1 MEAAYHGKKSD
12 ARDRSSEDPRR
23 HTIPRASVSP
33 GPRGDAS
40 SGDENADPSIAVHQ
54 QGARLR
60 RKKSVEK
67 AAGQRLSRER
77 TLEREKRL
85 SSRSRERGGGT
96 ATSTFSEAAT
106 ASSTFY
112 RVERTLQVSRSF
124 RDAPGMPPIPPARS
138 NSSRRAA
145 VATST
150 PSKKRPTPYQLWR
163 EQRLM
168 SEMRQVSPVPP
179 KVSPTAAFQDAQ
191 DPAQKFKKRQRSP
204 SGISNASST
213 TAEPR
218 RKVVPTAEV
227 AETISIGSND
237 SEKSSKAK
245 RSLSSLFG
253 GKGKKK
259 SREEQL
265 RKTSTTASLLH
276 GALTLNPD
284 FHKAIVEYNN
294 GSPATKPAAGQQV
307 AVRVSPPPPP
317 PDHVMGTVL
326 KPQLPRG
333 RTPFQEWRHF
343 RQQQKQR
350 ELQEEQQQ
358 QQQQQVEQPPVPY
371 RHPPSPRL
379 MRTPEP
385 DYDTTSVGSAVS
397 YASSYRSSKEDLRPR
412 QARRP

>member
-1 MEAAYHGKKSD
+1 M
-12 ARDRSSEDPRR
+12 P
-23 HTIPRASVSP
+23 
-33 GPRGDAS
+33 PRGDAS
-40 SGDENADPSIAVHQ
+40 SGDENADPSFAVLRE
-54 QGARLR
+54 GARLR

-85 SSRSRERGGGT
+85 SSRSRERSV
-96 ATSTFSEAAT
+96 TSTSVT
-106 ASSTFY
+106 ST
-112 RVERTLQVSRSF
+112 VTSVQVSRSF
-124 RDAPGMPPIPPARS
+124 RHDAPPGMLPPIPPARS

-145 VATST
+145 AAPTTST

-163 EQRLM
+163 EQRLV

-179 KVSPTAAFQDAQ
+179 MVAPAMAFQQ
-191 DPAQKFKKRQRSP
+191 ETQPQRFKKRQRSP
-204 SGISNASST
+204 SGVSNASST
-213 TAEPR
+213 TAEPQ
-218 RKVVPTAEV
+218 RKVVPAAEV
-227 AETISIGSND
+227 AETVSLGSND
-237 SEKSSKAK
+237 SEKSSSSKAK

-253 GKGKKK
+253 KGSKKK
-259 SREEQL
+259 EQL

-294 GSPATKPAAGQQV
+294 GSPASSKHADRQANQQQV
-307 AVRVSPPPPP
+307 SVRVSPPPPA
-317 PDHVMGTVL
+317 HVMGTVL
-326 KPQLPRG
+326 RPQLPRG

-343 RQQQKQR
+343 RQQQKQK
-350 ELQEEQQQ
+350 ELQQQEEQQQ
-358 QQQQQVEQPPVPY
+358 QPPRSDLAIEVTAPY
-371 RHPPSPRL
+371 RSTPSPRL
-379 MRTPEP
+379 TRTPEP